1 MKKRNKGVNY
11 LDLVPKVKNHLKWK
25 TKDNGTVVIIRE
37 NRGPAN
43 KIANFLFGTPKETKV
58 SLDEYGNF
66 IWHLIDG
73 KNSVYII
80 ALKVKEKYGDKA
92 EPLYDRIC
100 QYFRALEV
108 NDFVNMN

>member
-1 MKKRNKGVNY
+1 MKKKSVNY
-11 LDLVPKVKNHLKWK
+11 LDLVPRINKDLNWK
-25 TKDNGTVVIIRE
+25 TKEDGKVILIRE
-37 NRGPAN
+37 NKGITDR
-43 KIANFLFGTPKETKV
+43 IASFLYGAPKETKI

-66 IWHLIDG
+66 IWPLIDG

-100 QYFRALEV
+100 QYFKTLQA
-108 NDFVNMN
+108 NNFIIMN